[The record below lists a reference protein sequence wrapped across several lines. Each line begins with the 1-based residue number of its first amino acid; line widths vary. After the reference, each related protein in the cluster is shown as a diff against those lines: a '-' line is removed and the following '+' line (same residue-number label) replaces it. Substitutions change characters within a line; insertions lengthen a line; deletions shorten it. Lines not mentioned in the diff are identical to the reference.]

1 MRFALKKYT
10 WKSHDAVLCL
20 EGYLEDTMQRCD
32 YADVFPSRGD
42 EDGGMVANFAHI
54 DTGRQ
59 TWK

>member
-1 MRFALKKYT
+1 MMLFFV
-10 WKSHDAVLCL
+10 WKVIF
-20 EGYLEDTMQRCD
+20 EDTMQRCD